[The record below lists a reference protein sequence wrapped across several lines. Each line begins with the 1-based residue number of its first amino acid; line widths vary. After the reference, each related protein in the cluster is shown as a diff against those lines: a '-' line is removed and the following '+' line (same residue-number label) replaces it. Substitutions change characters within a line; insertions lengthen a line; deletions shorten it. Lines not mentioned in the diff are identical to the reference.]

1 MKRVSFLFTL
11 MAMLLT
17 FATAT
22 RAEDKKIDAPKNDQG
37 AYVLFNGKDLTG
49 WDGNPKFWSVQD
61 GAITGKTTK
70 EEPTKGNTFLIW
82 KGGTLRDFELRVMWR
97 LENGNSGVQ
106 YRSKDRGNWV
116 VNGYQA
122 DIADNQFLGILY
134 EEGGRGILAN
144 VGDKVTIPAGG
155 KPQKTGS
162 VGEKDAITKGV
173 NHKEW
178 NEYVIT
184 CKGNQLTQKLN
195 GKTTIELTDEDPQK
209 RAMEGILAL
218 QLHAGPPMVVQF
230 KDITLKVLE

>member
-1 MKRVSFLFTL
+1 MKAAVALLSVLFVL
-11 MAMLLT
+11 GSMAHGQ
-17 FATAT
+17 
-22 RAEDKKIDAPKNDQG
+22 EINAPKNDKG
-37 AYVLFNGKDLTG
+37 EYVLFNGKDLSG

-82 KGGTLRDFELRVMWR
+82 KGGKLKDFELRVMWR
-97 LENGNSGVQ
+97 LENHNSGIQ

-144 VGDKVTIPAGG
+144 VGEKVTLPEGG

-162 VGEKDAITKGV
+162 VGDKDEIKKGV
-173 NHKEW
+173 DHKKW
-178 NEYVIT
+178 NEYVII

-195 GKTTIELTDEDPQK
+195 GKTTIELTDDDPQK

-230 KDITLKVLE
+230 KEVTLKVLE

>member
-1 MKRVSFLFTL
+1 MKRAIS
-11 MAMLLT
+11 T
-17 FATAT
+17 FAA
-22 RAEDKKIDAPKNDQG
+22 AALLLAFSGICFSQEISAPKNDKG
-37 AYVLFNGKDLTG
+37 EYVLFNGKDLSG

-82 KGGTLRDFELRVMWR
+82 KGGKLKDFELRVMWR
-97 LENGNSGVQ
+97 LENGNSGIQ

-116 VNGYQA
+116 VHGYQA

-144 VGDKVTIPAGG
+144 VGEKVIVPEAG
-155 KPQKTGS
+155 KPQKVGS
-162 VGEKDAITKGV
+162 VGEKKDIKAGV

-178 NEYVIT
+178 NEYIIT
-184 CKGNQLTQKLN
+184 CRGVQLIQKLN
-195 GKTTIELTDEDPQK
+195 GKVTMELSDEDPQK